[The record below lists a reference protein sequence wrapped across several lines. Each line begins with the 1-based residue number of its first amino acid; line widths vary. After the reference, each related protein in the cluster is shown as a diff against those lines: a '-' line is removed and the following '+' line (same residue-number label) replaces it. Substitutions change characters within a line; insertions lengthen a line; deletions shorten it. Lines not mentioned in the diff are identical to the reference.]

1 VIRGSVQRLTSNRC
15 AQPDDR
21 HGKNGATKEAIRF
34 QAHRVAPGSVQSQ
47 RAAPSGGRSS
57 CVSVV
62 GRGRATAKSGVA
74 PGVAPFLDHAGQ
86 LLLSRVKTGVMLH
99 R

>member
-15 AQPDDR
+15 TQPDDR
-21 HGKNGATKEAIRF
+21 HGKHGATKEAIRF

-57 CVSVV
+57 CDSVV
-62 GRGRATAKSGVA
+62 GPGRATAVIRGST
-74 PGVAPFLDHAGQ
+74 GVAPF
-86 LLLSRVKTGVMLH
+86 SRSRGSNCCCPE
-99 R
+99 